1 MNAGNLC
8 FECKERNLTL
18 TRSGEKGKDEYLK
31 YKCDNPRC
39 GKEGKTLIKKNEST
53 KKKTTIYKDFIKQ
66 QFDLKNALTQ
76 TISSAIATPTNTPLF
91 TLTVNL
97 HSNVPVQIAGE
108 NVYEYKKIEINKFVK
123 DVTLNITI
131 ASEGI
136 GHATDV
142 EGYNFSNFGPGTQK
156 DLKKTKTIIR
166 SKTRNTN
173 VCGTYNSTNETFPL
187 INLQGGDA
195 FEGDT
200 NGIYLYFL
208 TDTPIYSA
216 LTAFFET
223 VKTEDNENYMFFD
236 TVKEFY
242 DSIHNNISGAS
253 LHNPQMKAFITFMIN
268 RKLESESAEYA
279 LRILNLIS
287 QDFRE
292 KKTINN
298 NINIT
303 VIFTFL
309 NILKDLSYL
318 YCRESELLIEKSKPV
333 SLLLTSCLHYVY
345 KKGETFEEINPDSII
360 NNPATVT
367 APENK
372 LWSTLTTPEGSRVPS
387 RNPSTVPAAAG
398 GGGSALGTIYE
409 SSSNSSAAGG
419 GGYESEGGSKRTKR
433 RRKKGKRR
441 KTLRKKF

>member
-1 MNAGNLC
+1 MSDGNLC
-8 FECKERNLTL
+8 LSCGQRNVIL
-18 TRSGEKGKDEYLK
+18 TRSGEKEKDQYLK
-31 YKCDNPRC
+31 YKCPDC
-39 GKEGKTLIKKNEST
+39 EKEGKILIKKNES
-53 KKKTTIYKDFIKQ
+53 KKRNTIIYKEFIQ
-66 QFDLKNALTQ
+66 QQIQLKNALAQ
-76 TISSAIATPTNTPLF
+76 TISSAIATTDGTPLF
-91 TLTVNL
+91 TVTCNL

-123 DVTLNITI
+123 DVTLNITF

-142 EGYNFSNFGPGTQK
+142 EGYNFSNFGPGTQR

-166 SKTRNTN
+166 SKTRNPN
-173 VCGTYNSTNETFPL
+173 VCRTYNSTNETFPL
-187 INLQGGDA
+187 INLQGGEA
-195 FEGDT
+195 FKGDT

-223 VKTEDNENYMFFD
+223 VKTEDDENYMFFE
-236 TVKEFY
+236 TVKDFY

-253 LHNPQMKAFITFMIN
+253 LHNPQMKAFISFMIN
-268 RKLESESAEYA
+268 RKLEREPAESA

-287 QDFRE
+287 QDFRQ
-292 KKTINN
+292 KKEIKF
-298 NINIT
+298 I
-303 VIFTFL
+303 VILTFL

-333 SLLLTSCLHYVY
+333 SLLLTSCLHYIY
-345 KKGETFEEINPDSII
+345 ENNKEIDPNSII

-367 APENK
+367 APDNK
-372 LWSTLTTPEGSRVPS
+372 LWSTLPTPDGSRVPS
-387 RNPSTVPAAAG
+387 RNPSTVPPPPA

-419 GGYESEGGSKRTKR
+419 EGYENEGGSKRTKR
-433 RRKKGKRR
+433 RKRGKRR